1 VLGISMYMRYID
13 LIEFLGEILMSAKKI
28 ILDCDPGHDDA
39 VAILLALASPKEI
52 ELLGITCVAGNVPLD
67 RTRINALRVCEL
79 VERTDISV
87 YSGCER
93 PLVRFLVT
101 AEQVHGQTGLDLPDG
116 STLPEPTTALA
127 TGHAVDFIIETLMAH
142 PAGSITLC
150 PTGPLTN
157 IALAMVREPAIT
169 TRIGEIVL
177 MGGAAITPGNVTPS
191 AEFNIYVDPH
201 AADVVFSSGAPL
213 VMMGLDVTHQ
223 VLVTQERKEAIQ
235 SLGNRA
241 GATVADLLTFYC
253 SHDLEKYA
261 MNGGPLHDPCVIA
274 HLIDDTLFDLKH
286 VNVVIET
293 GSPLALGETVADW
306 WGVTDRPANCRVA
319 HYANHERFFALLTER
334 LARLP

>member
-1 VLGISMYMRYID
+1 MYMRYID
-13 LIEFLGEILMSAKKI
+13 LIEFLGETLMSAKKI

-39 VAILLALASPKEI
+39 VAILLALVSPKEI

-79 VERTDISV
+79 AERTDISV

-93 PLVRFLVT
+93 PLVRTLVT

-116 STLPEPTTALA
+116 STLPEPMIALA

-142 PAGSITLC
+142 PAESVTLC

-157 IALAMVREPAIT
+157 IALAMVREPAIVP
-169 TRIGEIVL
+169 RIQEIIL
-177 MGGAAITPGNVTPS
+177 MGGAAITPGNVTPA

-201 AADVVFSSGAPL
+201 AADVVFSSGVPL

-253 SHDLEKYA
+253 SHDLEKYT
-261 MNGGPLHDPCVIA
+261 MEGGPLHDPCVIA
-274 HLIDDTLFDLKH
+274 HLIDGTLFGLKS

-293 GSPLALGETVADW
+293 GSPLTLGQTVTDW

-319 HYANHERFFALLTER
+319 HHADHERFFALLTER